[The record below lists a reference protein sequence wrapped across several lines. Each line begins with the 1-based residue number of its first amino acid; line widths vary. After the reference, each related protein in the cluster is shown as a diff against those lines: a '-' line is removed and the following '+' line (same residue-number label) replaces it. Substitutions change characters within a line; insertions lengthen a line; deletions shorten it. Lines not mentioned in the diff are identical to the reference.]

1 MKLIFKT
8 AKIAAPSSPTRW
20 GTVFSENGLLIL
32 LEVAG
37 NEVHPAA
44 VAGKEILDTIL
55 TKFTNY
61 QERNLSL
68 IRKLLA
74 EFKEKS
80 EIITLIIGLL
90 EGQTLFL
97 GNKGKGV
104 VWLRRGEKVGKI
116 LSNEETSYGEMKEK
130 DRLIF
135 ASDSFSD
142 IVDREKIQQIISFSE
157 IDEVPES
164 IAPSLFQDAALAGMA
179 MLIVSV
185 YAQAEEDKP
194 SWDKVS
200 KVSKVILLKG
210 KIKRFISLT
219 SSSLRETDEEAKSKR
234 TLLSIAVVLILL
246 LTASIFL
253 NINHSSSSKKNER
266 FAETISLVSHQYDE
280 AVSLIDLNSVRARE
294 LLSTSKLSLAAL
306 LSEFP
311 KNSNQYKEIND
322 WLGKLSAQ
330 EVVAYKIYKLTQVPI
345 FYDISLIKQGGMGEK
360 IVYYGE
366 SKAILDTKNKAVY
379 SLSTKTKKAEIIA
392 GSDTIKDAQAAD
404 IHGKNIY
411 ILNSDG
417 VVQIDIPSKTA
428 KIAIKRDEK
437 WGDIAAAAAFGGN
450 IYLLDR
456 KNNTIWKYI
465 ATDFGFSGKTTY
477 LNPDVRVNF
486 AGSTKMV
493 VDGSVWVLQ
502 SGNIL
507 KFSRGLGEQFSFKGI
522 SDAIPNIAS
531 FTTGEEEHFL
541 YMLDKTLSRIVV
553 FDKDGNYQS
562 QYSWDELKNATD
574 LVASEDEKKIFVLMG
589 SKIYAIDIK

>member
-8 AKIAAPSSPTRW
+8 AKIAAPSSPARW

-32 LEVAG
+32 LEVTG
-37 NEVHPAA
+37 NEVNPAA

-61 QERNLSL
+61 QERNASL

-97 GNKGKGV
+97 GNKGKGA

-142 IVDREKIQQIISFSE
+142 IVDREKLRQIINFTE
-157 IDEVPES
+157 IDEVPED
-164 IAPSLFQDAALAGMA
+164 IAPSLFQNNALAGMA

-185 YAQAEEDKP
+185 HAQAEEDRP

-200 KVSKVILLKG
+200 KVTLLKG

-219 SSSLRETDEEAKSKR
+219 SSGLGETDEEAKSKR

-253 NINHSSSSKKNER
+253 NINHSKGSKKNER
-266 FAETISLVSHQYDE
+266 LAETISLVSHQYDE
-280 AVSLIDLNSVRARE
+280 AVSLIDLNPVRARE
-294 LLSTSKLSLAAL
+294 LLSTGKLSLAAL

-345 FYDISLIKQGGMGEK
+345 FYDISLIKQEGMGEK

-379 SLSTKTKKAEIIA
+379 SLSTKTKKAEIAA
-392 GSDTIKDAQAAD
+392 GSDTIKDAQAID

-428 KIAIKRDEK
+428 KTIIKRDEK
-437 WGDIAAAAAFGGN
+437 WGDIASLAAFGGN

-465 ATDFGFSGKTTY
+465 ATDFGFSARTTY

-522 SDAIPNIAS
+522 SDAIPNLAS
-531 FTTGEEEHFL
+531 FTTSGEEHFL

-574 LVASEDEKKIFVLMG
+574 LVVS
-589 SKIYAIDIK
+589 

>member
-1 MKLIFKT
+1 MKLMFKT
-8 AKIAAPSSPTRW
+8 AKIVAPSSPTRW

-61 QERNLSL
+61 QERDSSV

-116 LSNEETSYGEMKEK
+116 LSNEETSYGEMKEE

-142 IVDREKIQQIISFSE
+142 TVDREKIQQIINFTE

-164 IAPSLFQDAALAGMA
+164 IAPSLFQNIALAGMA

-194 SWDKVS
+194 SWDKV
-200 KVSKVILLKG
+200 
-210 KIKRFISLT
+210 KRFISLT
-219 SSSLRETDEEAKSKR
+219 SSGLRETDEEAKSKR

-253 NINHSSSSKKNER
+253 NINHSSSGKKNER
-266 FAETISLVSHQYDE
+266 LAEIISLVSHQYEE
-280 AVSLIDLNSVRARE
+280 AVSLIDLNPVRARE

-392 GSDTIKDAQAAD
+392 GSDTIKDAQAVD

-417 VVQIDIPSKTA
+417 VVQVDIPSKTA

-465 ATDFGFSGKTTY
+465 ATDFGFSARTTY

-531 FTTGEEEHFL
+531 FTTSEEEHFL

-562 QYSWDELKNATD
+562 QYSWDELKNASD
-574 LVASEDEKKIFVLMG
+574 LVASEDEKKIFVLSG
-589 SKIYAIDIK
+589 SKIYAIEIQ